1 MTLCKKN
8 EVAEFISIFDLIMFN
23 LYDGQYCD
31 LYIGYCIAEG
41 TEAEILTT
49 LVKWSSYILF
59 DLMWISLWKH

>member
-1 MTLCKKN
+1 
-8 EVAEFISIFDLIMFN
+8 MFN

-41 TEAEILTT
+41 IEAEILTT

-59 DLMWISLWKH
+59 DVKPVVNVDQLMETLKKGSI